1 GRPPPA
7 PGARRAARRPRSPAA
22 LRHTSV
28 WHPLRAAK
36 GGKSRPGAT
45 AGSAGEPGHR
55 SDDRRRRPERAT
67 RLDRAGRAPGR
78 GPATRRPAGTAELSL
93 GSAPGAHRLPAGE
106 RPLVRRR
113 LAGHRH
119 AGLRSST
126 PRGGSGTGVA
136 AMVRVG
142 IAGIGFMGVTHYKA
156 YASVAGAEVAAV
168 LTRDA
173 VR

>member
-1 GRPPPA
+1 
-7 PGARRAARRPRSPAA
+7 
-22 LRHTSV
+22 
-28 WHPLRAAK
+28 
-36 GGKSRPGAT
+36 PGAT

-113 LAGHRH
+113 LAGHRYP
-119 AGLRSST
+119 GLRSFAT
-126 PRGGSGTGVA
+126 GRGCRAGVVFTTEPRRHRASGEEGESGRKEA
-136 AMVRVG
+136 W
-142 IAGIGFMGVTHYKA
+142 KP
-156 YASVAGAEVAAV
+156 SVAGIALSV
-168 LTRDA
+168 LLLSILRFLSVSPWLRGEELPVRSSRYGTR
-173 VR
+173 